1 MRKAIVFA
9 SIMFFVAGSALATSG
24 GDIDIDNSNDNR
36 SSSSSTSNPTQNFT
50 PSNTNTNTANGGAG
64 GAGGHGGVGFGGH
77 GGDVDFDSDIRNSQ
91 SQGQGQDQ
99 DQAQGQHQSNVGV
112 NSQHQA
118 AIAGQGQS
126 QDASNKGNKQQTNVT
141 VEGDTTPHQAPAFAL
156 AVPTGNEG
164 ISVSTPLGG
173 GNFTMGSRFNQLYM
187 LAQLKLQ
194 AGKAVDAEIAG
205 MEYETQVGAF
215 LWVFKGFNPL
225 GGLGYWKPVKL
236 PALSKKKST
245 DTASTGNAGVLAGGV
260 QS

>member
-1 MRKAIVFA
+1 MIRKAMVIA
-9 SIMFFVAGSALATSG
+9 SIMFFAAGSALATSG
-24 GDIDIDNSNDNR
+24 GDISNDNR

-50 PSNTNTNTANGGAG
+50 PSNTNTNTANGGQ
-64 GAGGHGGVGFGGH
+64 GGHGGVGFGGH
-77 GGDVDFDSDIRNSQ
+77 GGDAEQ
-91 SQGQGQDQ
+91 SQGQGQDQDQ

-118 AIAGQGQS
+118 AIARQGQS

>member
-1 MRKAIVFA
+1 
-9 SIMFFVAGSALATSG
+9 MFFVAGSAFATSG
-24 GDIDIDNSNDNR
+24 GDTDIDISNDNR
-36 SSSSSTSNPTQNFT
+36 SSATSTST
-50 PSNTNTNTANGGAG
+50 SHGGAG
-64 GAGGHGGVGFGGH
+64 GAGGQGGVGYGGH
-77 GGDVDFDSDIRNSQ
+77 GGDADQ
-91 SQGQGQDQ
+91 HQGQLQGQGQDQ
-99 DQAQGQHQSNVGV
+99 GQEQGQSQSNVGV

-194 AGKAVDAEIAG
+194 AGKDVTPEIEA

-225 GGLGYWKPVKL
+225 GGLGYWKAPKFG
-236 PALSKKKST
+236 SKKAT
-245 DTASTGNAGVLAGGV
+245 TPGPTARIRKDQEILPSDNRGILPGGI
-260 QS
+260 QKG

>member
-1 MRKAIVFA
+1 MLTGTAY
-9 SIMFFVAGSALATSG
+9 ATSG
-24 GDIDIDNSNDNR
+24 GDTDIDISNDNR

-50 PSNTNTNTANGGAG
+50 PSNTNTNTANGGQ
-64 GAGGHGGVGFGGH
+64 GGH

-91 SQGQGQDQ
+91 NQGQGQDQ
-99 DQAQGQHQSNVGV
+99 DQHQGQIQGQGQSQVGV
-112 NSQHQA
+112 NA
-118 AIAGQGQS
+118 QS

-194 AGKAVDAEIAG
+194 AGKSVDAEISG

-225 GGLGYWKPVKL
+225 GGLGYWKPIKL
-236 PALSKKKST
+236 GGKKASGDVATGPST
-245 DTASTGNAGVLAGGV
+245 NNFNG
-260 QS
+260 